1 LSIYVVRLPGGGRI
15 SQRTRRDQ
23 LSWLGYRDYSIQKDI
38 YVSIINLVKETPDS
52 KFVFIS
58 GGVGAFIYSDF
69 CNDLGLDHSFAA
81 KVGIDIISIMH
92 QILIETM
99 RNDKVSIYPQEV
111 KLKDLKSIITE
122 NNNQCFFVKPDVEC
136 MSSDSLAI
144 KASINIDSDLTI
156 FIKEGAPT
164 YHVGF
169 NEPTT
174 MIQWHIDDITSK
186 AEKCFAE
193 GNGHYLLDME
203 SCTLIKKFNI
213 TSVITSPLEIPFIK
227 CISNS
232 IESSNKQRITEV
244 VL

>member
-15 SQRTRRDQ
+15 SQRNEGGQ

-38 YVSIINLVKETPDS
+38 YVSIINLVKESPDS
-52 KFVFIS
+52 KFVFI
-58 GGVGAFIYSDF
+58 
-69 CNDLGLDHSFAA
+69 
-81 KVGIDIISIMH
+81 
-92 QILIETM
+92 ERM

-111 KLKDLKSIITE
+111 ELKDLKSAIIE
-122 NNNQCFFVKPDVEC
+122 NNNQCFFVKPDVDC

-193 GNGHYLLDME
+193 GNGHYLLDIE